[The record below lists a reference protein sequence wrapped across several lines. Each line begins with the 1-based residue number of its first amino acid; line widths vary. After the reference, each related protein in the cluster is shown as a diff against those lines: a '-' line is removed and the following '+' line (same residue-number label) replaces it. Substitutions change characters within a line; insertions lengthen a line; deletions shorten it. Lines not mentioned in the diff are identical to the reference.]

1 MKNFNKPAA
10 LGLMVAAIGGAP
22 EGAQA
27 DTAPL
32 SATEQQFEACNKGV
46 RASRDFIRSNTG
58 FSPATISTVDNKIP
72 AARLAVRRRILGNDR
87 ARLDLRGEQ
96 TGDIDRPDGSE
107 CAGNG
112 SLEAVP
118 VIKDDRDHLF
128 TRVLNWA
135 RVKISF
141 NNEMLDEGQPA
152 HDEFNGTVSFRKAC
166 EATASDARLVLRLT
180 EGYSEGYSDPYVTE
194 GTAIA
199 VNEGRAVYHDELPLP
214 CAENPHA
221 GAQQ

>member
-1 MKNFNKPAA
+1 M
-10 LGLMVAAIGGAP
+10 AAIGGAP

-107 CAGNG
+107 CAGDG

-118 VIKDDRDHLF
+118 VIKDDKNHLF

-141 NNEMLDEGQPA
+141 NNGMLDEGSPA
-152 HDEFNGTVSFRKAC
+152 HDKFHGSFSYRQAC
-166 EATASDARLVLRLT
+166 EASPYNARLVLRIT
-180 EGYSEGYSDPYVTE
+180 ESYAEPSVIEGAAEAVSE
-194 GTAIA
+194 GTA
-199 VNEGRAVYHDELPLP
+199 VYHNELPLP
-214 CAENPHA
+214 CAERPGGYQA
-221 GAQQ
+221 SVAEAVPAR